1 MRRSRACKYDNEMP
15 KLIQKSKCSDVPP
28 GKKKKALTCL
38 LLGNGVTF
46 IQLLAQKPEVVQL
59 VAERELKCKVMRINE
74 G

>member
-1 MRRSRACKYDNEMP
+1 MSLQE
-15 KLIQKSKCSDVPP
+15 
-28 GKKKKALTCL
+28 KKAWTCL

-59 VAERELKCKVMRINE
+59 VAERELKCKVMCINE